1 MKFTTE
7 ELQIIRRAEEIIASK
22 LPAAEFMNSPDLV
35 RSFLRLHFASA
46 ERELFGVLFLDNQ
59 HGVIAFEE
67 LFQGTINACAVH
79 IRIIVQKAMIHNA
92 AAVVLAHN
100 HPSTSPEPSAADK
113 ALTLRVK
120 TALELVEVRTLDHV
134 IIAGNDF
141 TSFAERGLL

>member
-1 MKFTTE
+1 MKFTAE

-22 LPAAEFMNSPDLV
+22 LPATDFMSSPDLV

-67 LFQGTINACAVH
+67 LFQGTINACSVH
-79 IRIIVQKAMIHNA
+79 IRIIAQKAMMHNA

-100 HPSTSPEPSAADK
+100 HPSTSPEPSPADK
-113 ALTLRVK
+113 ALTLRIK
-120 TALELVEVRTLDHV
+120 AALELLEVRTLDHV
-134 IIAGNDF
+134 IVAGNDF